1 MTANVK
7 NMGDSISLGYHHS
20 FTKDI
25 ALAVVLDQQ
34 VTMILKAI
42 NQSTNLST
50 RSPRSSTPTL
60 NSDQQGR
67 GQGDLAVTSDPKP

>member
-1 MTANVK
+1 MK

-34 VTMILKAI
+34 VTMILNAII
-42 NQSTNLST
+42 NQNTNLST
-50 RSPRSSTPTL
+50 QNLRSCTPTL
-60 NSDQQGR
+60 NNYQQGR
-67 GQGDLAVTSDPKP
+67 GQGDLTVTSDPKP